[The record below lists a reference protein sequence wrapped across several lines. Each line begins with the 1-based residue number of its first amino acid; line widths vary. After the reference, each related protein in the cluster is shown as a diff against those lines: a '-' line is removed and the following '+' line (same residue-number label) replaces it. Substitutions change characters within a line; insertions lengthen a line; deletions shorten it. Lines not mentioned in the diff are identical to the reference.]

1 MKYEDFVEFRNY
13 LHSQKDVFEL
23 PKLPDTE
30 WQYILSKSKD
40 KAWCSVK
47 KYKRSLLDQ
56 SVPRF
61 LFSPYLAAVLTVTI
75 FVLIFASYSVGLFQN
90 RNKLNWANRTI
101 QYKDKNT
108 IIPVENVAYRVDNF
122 GI

>member
-1 MKYEDFVEFRNY
+1 MKYKDFVEFRNY
-13 LHSQKDVFEL
+13 LHSQKDIFEL

-30 WQYILSKSKD
+30 WQYILSKSKE

-47 KYKRSLLDQ
+47 TYKRSLLDQ
-56 SVPRF
+56 SVLRF
-61 LFSPYLAAVLTVTI
+61 LFSPYLAATLIVII
-75 FVLIFASYSVGLFQN
+75 FVLIFASYGGLFQN
-90 RNKLNWANRTI
+90 RHEINLANGKI

-108 IIPVENVAYRVDNF
+108 VIPVENVAYSVDNS